1 MPSSTSPSEPI
12 HEGALPAGLRLTAS
26 DRPGQAQPVPTRD
39 IPDHPWP
46 RLALVVAV
54 AVALLVAGWEV
65 AMRRNGLVAGD
76 IDDSIARWT
85 EIRDQVGGKDQVAL
99 VSDSR
104 LLFDTDLDRFARMT
118 GKKPLQ
124 LAVVGSSALVLL
136 KDLAD
141 DPRFNGLLI
150 VGMADTSYFGQPGFA
165 ARYLKTSAETRL
177 PSQRTRL
184 WIGEFIED
192 HLAFVSSDYRLSELL
207 TRIRD
212 DRRGK
217 WIGPYWDVWK
227 ISTSDRRRGYV
238 MWDKV
243 ETDPHIR
250 GHAIRVWDGFRA
262 EPGEPPFN
270 VPKTLKET
278 AAAVAKIRARG
289 GEVVFLRPPS
299 ADALRVNEEK
309 RIPKSKGWEAI
320 LAAAKAKGVHADEF
334 GPNRWVL
341 PEQSHLSR
349 ACRTVYTD
357 MYIRRLVTLTD
368 RLRLR
373 ADAPPPLG
381 IEDCLGVGPGAPARG
396 TA

>member
-12 HEGALPAGLRLTAS
+12 HQGALPAGLRLTAS

-39 IPDHPWP
+39 VPNKPWGK
-46 RLALVVAV
+46 LALAV
-54 AVALLVAGWEV
+54 AAAVLILTAGWEV

-76 IDDSIARWT
+76 IDDTIARWT
-85 EIRDQVGGKDQVAL
+85 VIRDQVGGKDQVVM

-104 LLFDTDLDRFARMT
+104 LLFDSDLDRFAQLT
-118 GKKPLQ
+118 GRQPLQ

-136 KDLAD
+136 QDLAK
-141 DPRFNGLLI
+141 DPKFNGLLL

-165 ARYLKTSAETRL
+165 GRYLATADERRL
-177 PSQRTRL
+177 PSQRTRM
-184 WIGEFIED
+184 WIGEFVED
-192 HLAFVSSDYRLSELL
+192 YLAFVSSDYRLSELIGRL
-207 TRIRD
+207 RD

-217 WIGPYWDVWK
+217 WLGPYWGVWK
-227 ISTSDRRRGYV
+227 ISTNDRRREYV

-243 ETDPHIR
+243 ETDPLIR
-250 GHAIRVWDGFRA
+250 EHAILVWDNFNP

-270 VPKTLKET
+270 VAKTLKET
-278 AAAVAKIRARG
+278 AAAVAAIRARG

-299 ADALRVNEEK
+299 ADVLRVTEER
-309 RIPKSKGWEAI
+309 RIPKARGWDAI
-320 LAAAKAKGVHADEF
+320 LATSNSRGIHADEL
-334 GPNRWVL
+334 GPNRWNL

-357 MYIRRLVTLTD
+357 MYVRRLVRLTD
-368 RLRLR
+368 RIALRG
-373 ADAPPPLG
+373 DAPPPLN

-396 TA
+396 TQ